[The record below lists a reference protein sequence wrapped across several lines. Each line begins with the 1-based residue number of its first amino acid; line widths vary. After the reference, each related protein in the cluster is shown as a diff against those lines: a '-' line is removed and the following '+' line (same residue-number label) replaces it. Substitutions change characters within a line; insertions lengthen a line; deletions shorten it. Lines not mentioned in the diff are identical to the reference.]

1 MATER
6 MLEFMAKYTAELE
19 ELGETVDA
27 GLVETLV
34 GNLSSIL
41 WDRDKANVAASDPA
55 ELATVKKNFV
65 EGKLGV
71 TWPEADEAIDA
82 VCAMM
87 KWDRTK
93 SRVVFYYLLCKK
105 LGKSL

>member
-6 MLEFMAKYTAELE
+6 MLEFIAKYTSELE

-27 GLVETLV
+27 ELVEALV
-34 GNLSSIL
+34 SNLNPIL
-41 WDRDKANVAASDPA
+41 GDRDKANVAATDPA
-55 ELATVKKNFV
+55 ELKTVKKNFV
-65 EGKLGV
+65 ENKLGV
-71 TWPEADEAIDA
+71 TGPDADAAVDA
-82 VCAMM
+82 VCEIM
-87 KWDRTK
+87 KGDRTK

>member
-6 MLEFMAKYTAELE
+6 MLEFIDKYTKELE
-19 ELGETVDA
+19 ELWETVDSE
-27 GLVETLV
+27 LVETLV

-41 WDRDKANVAASDPA
+41 WDRDKTNVAATDPA

-65 EGKLGV
+65 ENKLGV
-71 TWPEADEAIDA
+71 TGPDADTAIEA

-87 KWDRTK
+87 KGDRTK

-105 LGKSL
+105 LGKSV

>member
-6 MLEFMAKYTAELE
+6 MLEFIAKYTAELE
-19 ELGETVDA
+19 ELWETVDA

-34 GNLSSIL
+34 GNLNPIL
-41 WDRDKANVAASDPA
+41 WDRDKANVAASDPE

-65 EGKLGV
+65 EAKLWV
-71 TWPEADEAIDA
+71 TGSDADEAIDA
-82 VCAMM
+82 VCEMM
-87 KWDRTK
+87 KGDRTK